1 MNILNGTISQIQS
14 HEGISL
20 VRVQS
25 NDVTFS
31 TIVLDT
37 PETSDYLKL
46 QNPVKIIFK
55 ETEVVISKDL
65 NPNISTQNKLLCR
78 IESIHKG
85 VILSQINLV
94 REQQVIKSI
103 ITRNACEELN
113 LKENDTVLALIK
125 TNEVSLS
132 AHD

>member
-1 MNILNGTISQIQS
+1 MNILNGIISQIQS

-25 NDVTFS
+25 NDVAFS

-37 PETSDYLKL
+37 PETSDYLKIE
-46 QNPVKIIFK
+46 NPVKVIFK

-78 IESIHKG
+78 IESIQKG
-85 VILSQINLV
+85 VILCQINLV
-94 REQQVIKSI
+94 YEQQVIKSI
-103 ITRNACEELN
+103 ITRNACEQLD

>member
-1 MNILNGTISQIQS
+1 MNILNGIISQIQS

-25 NDVTFS
+25 NDVAFS

-37 PETSDYLKL
+37 PETSDYLKIE
-46 QNPVKIIFK
+46 NPVKIIFK

-78 IESIHKG
+78 IESIQKG
-85 VILSQINLV
+85 VILCQINLV
-94 REQQVIKSI
+94 YEQQVIKSI
-103 ITRNACEELN
+103 ITRNACEQLD

>member
-14 HEGISL
+14 HEGISF

-25 NDVTFS
+25 NDVSFS

-46 QNPVKIIFK
+46 QNSVKIIFK

-94 REQQVIKSI
+94 HEQQVIKSI

>member
-1 MNILNGTISQIQS
+1 MNILNGIISQIQS

-37 PETSDYLKL
+37 PETSDYLKVE
-46 QNPVKIIFK
+46 NTVKIIFK

-78 IESIHKG
+78 IESIQKG

-94 REQQVIKSI
+94 YEQEVIKSI
-103 ITRNACEELN
+103 ITRNACEELD
-113 LKENDTVLALIK
+113 LKKNDTVLALIK

-132 AHD
+132 PHD

>member
-78 IESIHKG
+78 IESIRKG

-94 REQQVIKSI
+94 YEQQVIKSI

>member
-78 IESIHKG
+78 IESIRKG

-94 REQQVIKSI
+94 HEQQVIKSI

>member
-1 MNILNGTISQIQS
+1 MNILNGIISQIQS

-25 NDVTFS
+25 NNVTFS

-37 PETSDYLKL
+37 PETSDYLKIE
-46 QNPVKIIFK
+46 NPVKIIFK

-65 NPNISTQNKLLCR
+65 NPNISTQNKLLCH

-85 VILSQINLV
+85 VILCQINLIN
-94 REQQVIKSI
+94 EQQVIKSI
-103 ITRNACEELN
+103 ITRNACEQLD